1 MMRSCARRRRPFN
14 PSISCHCRLT
24 MSLSSLSACSCSMNL
39 SSSSV
44 SRLSSMSA
52 LLKLPDRAP
61 RQAAANPNLRR
72 NISVRDFPFRI
83 APPYCS
89 RRVSS
94 IMQQIGKVMKFLA
107 LSTALVLSGLAL
119 SAPAFA
125 DRAPNA
131 DELATLT
138 ERLNELGYQSRK
150 EIELDE
156 DGDDGPH
163 WEVDDARKEDGTVWD
178 LKLSVD
184 KMEVIELD
192 RED

>member
-1 MMRSCARRRRPFN
+1 
-14 PSISCHCRLT
+14 
-24 MSLSSLSACSCSMNL
+24 
-39 SSSSV
+39 
-44 SRLSSMSA
+44 
-52 LLKLPDRAP
+52 
-61 RQAAANPNLRR
+61 
-72 NISVRDFPFRI
+72 
-83 APPYCS
+83 
-89 RRVSS
+89 
-94 IMQQIGKVMKFLA
+94 MKFLA

-138 ERLNELGYQSRK
+138 ERLNELGYQSWK